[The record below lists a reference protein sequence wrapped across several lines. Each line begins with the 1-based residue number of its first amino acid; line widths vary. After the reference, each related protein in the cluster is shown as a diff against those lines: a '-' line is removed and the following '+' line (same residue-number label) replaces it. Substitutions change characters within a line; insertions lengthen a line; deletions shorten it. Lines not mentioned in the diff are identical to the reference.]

1 MRLIGWGTLWGLGV
15 FLVPFV
21 TIAAIGLIHEPQS
34 VVYLVSSLPVVGAAG
49 AVTGVL
55 GGALAAALAPLA
67 RTGASTPARLALCAV
82 LYCVAL
88 TIAVAALFMIAV
100 PADARPGQAPV
111 VPIVSLIGT
120 ALATSGFAQGRRRA
134 RRARRITLTPPPPPA
149 P

>member
-1 MRLIGWGTLWGLGV
+1 MRLIGWGALWGLGV

-21 TIAAIGLIHEPQS
+21 AFAAIGLVHEPQA
-34 VVYLVSSLPVVGAAG
+34 VGYLLSSLPVVGAAG

-55 GGALAAALAPLA
+55 GGALAAAIAPLT
-67 RTGASTPARLALCAV
+67 RTGASTPARLTLCAV

-88 TIAVAALFMIAV
+88 TIAVAALFVIAV

-111 VPIVSLIGT
+111 VPIVCLIGT
-120 ALATSGFAQGRRRA
+120 GLATWGFSRER